1 MNATDRIRPSRPT
14 PAPLLAEEERRG
26 LPWWSYFNREL
37 LEIEQEELFRK
48 HWQLV
53 GHVNDVPQAGDFMTL
68 DIVGER
74 ALTLRGQDG
83 QVRSF
88 HNVCRHRGSRVVAK
102 ASGNCRGNIVCPFHG
117 WTYALDGTLRAMP
130 RPRSLPQLDPQV
142 HGLVPLEQEI
152 WLGFV
157 FVRFLESTQPSV
169 AQLMAPYEEE
179 IARYRLGEL
188 QPRSGFYSEEIPV
201 NWKAVRDVD
210 NEGYHVPIA
219 HPSLQDLYGRG
230 YADDRHHRG
239 LSRSFAGFNDGIG
252 RHWSVRHYKKILPEV
267 AHLPES
273 HRRAWLYVGLFPNM
287 VFSFFPD
294 RIGFYQ
300 EWPVAVDRTV
310 QRGASYALA
319 DERREMKLAR
329 YLSERIDRVTTREDT
344 QLIVW
349 SWEAMQSSGFSG
361 TILSDL
367 EAGVRDYHDE
377 LRRRIPVLNLE
388 EEPTAGTLAGLN
400 GSLLASNKAQKQR
413 RARRASREREQAA
426 ATAPAAAPTIA
437 SAPASVP
444 TAAPTQPT
452 TAPALPAALPEAV
465 A

>member
-1 MNATDRIRPSRPT
+1 MNAPERIRPNRPT
-14 PAPLLAEEERRG
+14 PAPVLAEEERRG

-53 GHVNDVPQAGDFMTL
+53 GHVNDIPESGDFITL

-74 ALTLRGQDG
+74 ALSVRGQDG

-102 ASGNCRGNIVCPFHG
+102 ERGSCRGAIVCPFHG

-130 RPRSLPQLDPQV
+130 RPRSLPTLDPKA

-152 WLGFV
+152 WQGFV

-169 AQLMAPYEEE
+169 AQLMAPYEQE
-179 IARYRLGEL
+179 IAAYRLGEVK
-188 QPRSGFYSEEIPV
+188 PRGGFFAEEIPV

-239 LSRSFAGFNDGIG
+239 ISRSFAAFNDGIG
-252 RHWSVRHYKKILPEV
+252 RHWSVRHYKKVLP
-267 AHLPES
+267 AASHLPES
-273 HRRAWLYVGLFPNM
+273 HQRAWLYVGLFPNM
-287 VFSFFPD
+287 VFGFYPD
-294 RIGFYQ
+294 RVGFYQ
-300 EWPVAVDRTV
+300 EWPVAVDRTM
-310 QRGASYALA
+310 QRSASYALP
-319 DERREMKLAR
+319 DERREMRLAR
-329 YLSERIDRVTTREDT
+329 YLSDRIDRVTGREDI

-388 EEPTAGTLAGLN
+388 DEPSAGTLADIN
-400 GSLLASNKAQKQR
+400 ASLRAANKAQKAT
-413 RARRASREREQAA
+413 RARRASRAQAAAAA
-426 ATAPAAAPTIA
+426 ATAATAAAA
-437 SAPASVP
+437 RQEPA
-444 TAAPTQPT
+444 
-452 TAPALPAALPEAV
+452 E
-465 A
+465 

>member
-1 MNATDRIRPSRPT
+1 MEPEMNAPDRIRPSRPT
-14 PAPLLAEEERRG
+14 PAPLLAEEERLG

-53 GHVNDVPQAGDFMTL
+53 GHVNDIPEAGDFMTL

-74 ALTLRGQDG
+74 AVTLRSQDG

-117 WTYALDGTLRAMP
+117 WTYGLDGTLRAMP
-130 RPRSLPQLDPQV
+130 RPRTLPQLDPQG
-142 HGLVPLEQEI
+142 HGLVALEQEI
-152 WLGFV
+152 WKGFV
-157 FVRFLESTQPSV
+157 FVRFLESAQPSV
-169 AQLMAPYEEE
+169 AELMKPYEEE
-179 IARYRLGEL
+179 IAKYRLDEVRPL
-188 QPRSGFYSEEIPV
+188 DGFVSEEIPV

-230 YADDRHHRG
+230 YAEDHRG
-239 LSRSFAGFNDGIG
+239 LSRSFAPFNEGSG
-252 RHWSVRHYKKILPEV
+252 RHWSVRHYKKILPE
-267 AHLPES
+267 AEHLPES

-287 VFSFFPD
+287 VFSFYPD
-294 RIGFYQ
+294 RVGFYQ
-300 EWPVAVDRTV
+300 EWPVKVDRTV
-310 QRGASYALA
+310 QRSASYALA

-329 YLSERIDRVTTREDT
+329 YLSGRIDRATGREDV
-344 QLIVW
+344 QLIIW

-388 EEPTAGTLAGLN
+388 EEPGAGTLTEIN
-400 GSLLASNKAQKQR
+400 NSLMTANKAQKAR
-413 RARRASREREQAA
+413 RARRASRVQARA
-426 ATAPAAAPTIA
+426 ASQAPAAGFPK
-437 SAPASVP
+437 VP
-444 TAAPTQPT
+444 E
-452 TAPALPAALPEAV
+452 PAA
-465 A
+465 